1 MTRNEIME
9 RLGISHPIL
18 QAPMAGGTTTPEL
31 VAAVSNAGALGSM
44 GAAYLTPEQ
53 LTEAIQKI
61 RALTDRPFNVNL
73 FAGGYDA
80 GPMADPGHMLAFLAQ
95 IHEVLGLPAPTL
107 PTVPPDPF
115 PEQLQAVLEAR
126 PPVFSFT
133 FGIPDPRAMRSLK
146 ARGITI
152 LGTATT
158 LWEASLLAEAGVDA
172 IVAQGAEAGAHR
184 GTFAG
189 PFEEAMVPTMDL
201 VEQIARFSPLPVIAS
216 GGLMDGHD
224 IAAAMDRGASAA
236 QLGTAFLSCPES
248 GASSTHKEAVLAV
261 GQDTTLITRGFSGRP
276 ARALMNTFLF
286 KLATQQEIILP
297 FPLQNR
303 MTRPMRMAAAKL
315 GNAGFLSL
323 WAGQGV
329 TRARSMPAATLV
341 QCLVEEINAASRT
354 ARG

>member
-1 MTRNEIME
+1 M
-9 RLGISHPIL
+9 
-18 QAPMAGGTTTPEL
+18 
-31 VAAVSNAGALGSM
+31 
-44 GAAYLTPEQ
+44 
-53 LTEAIQKI
+53 
-61 RALTDRPFNVNL
+61 LTDRPFNVNL
-73 FAGGYDA
+73 FAGGYEAEPNTDP
-80 GPMADPGHMLAFLAQ
+80 GPMLALLAEV
-95 IHEVLGLPAPTL
+95 HVVLGLPAPTL

-115 PEQLQAVLEAR
+115 PEQLQAVLDAR

-133 FGIPDPRAMRSLK
+133 FGIPDPPAFRSLK

-158 LWEASLLAEAGVDA
+158 PREASMLAEAGVDA

-201 VEQIARFSPLPVIAS
+201 VLQISRFTALPVIAS

-236 QLGTAFLSCPES
+236 QLGTAFLTCPES
-248 GASSTHKEAVLAV
+248 GASNMHKEAVLAAKR
-261 GQDTTLITRGFSGRP
+261 DTTLITRAFSGRP
-276 ARALMNTFLF
+276 ARALTDTFLS
-286 KLATQQEIILP
+286 KLAMQPEIILP

-303 MTRPMRMAAAKL
+303 MTRPMRMAAARL

-329 TRARSMPAATLV
+329 TRARSMSAATLV
-341 QCLVEEINAASRT
+341 QCLVEEINAVSGRPH
-354 ARG
+354 G